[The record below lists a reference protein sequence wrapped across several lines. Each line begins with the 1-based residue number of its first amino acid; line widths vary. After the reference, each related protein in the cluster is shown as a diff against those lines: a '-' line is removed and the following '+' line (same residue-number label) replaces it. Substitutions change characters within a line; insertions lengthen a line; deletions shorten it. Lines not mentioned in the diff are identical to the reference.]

1 MVLKE
6 AKPIVGEIIAPPSIG
21 GLENEKIGKPIT
33 TSHAQRTISNSNA
46 VVGSKLN
53 GAFGACAK
61 LAKVAVGAVASFGF
75 VFMGLA
81 KIINGPKQKE
91 V

>member
-6 AKPIVGEIIAPPSIG
+6 VKPAMGEIIAPLSIG
-21 GLENEKIGKPIT
+21 VLEMGNIGKPIT
-33 TSHAQRTISNSNA
+33 TSHAKRTISNSNA
-46 VVGSKLN
+46 VVGSKLD

-61 LAKVAVGAVASFGF
+61 LAKGAFGAVASFGL
-75 VFMGLA
+75 VFWGLA
-81 KIINGPKQKE
+81 NIINGPKQRE